1 MQMDARQDTSR
12 TAAAKIVDLIL
23 RQAAE
28 QDRLLAELQREC
40 PEEEF
45 RRYRQMIGRSMGSL
59 LDDVMKPIFQTYP
72 DLTPP
77 QLREPPPDTS
87 G

>member
-1 MQMDARQDTSR
+1 MAV
-12 TAAAKIVDLIL
+12 AKIVDLML
-23 RQAAE
+23 WQAAE
-28 QDRLLAELQREC
+28 QDRLLAELRREC

-59 LDDVMKPIFQTYP
+59 LDDVMNPIFEVYP

-77 QLREPPPDTS
+77 QLRELPPGQGT
-87 G
+87 